1 MPRMPFR
8 PAFLAA
14 ALLLLGATAHALDLQ
29 GHRGARGL
37 APENTLPAFEKALAI
52 GVDTLELDIGVSADG
67 VVVVSHDVALNP
79 AITRDAA
86 GAWLGGAAP
95 LIRSL
100 TLQQLQAYDVGRVR
114 PDSSYGRGFPQQQP
128 RDGTR
133 IPTLAAV
140 FDLAVAKGAPVRFS
154 IETKIDANRPD
165 DTVSPEAMAT
175 ALLKVIADAG
185 MAERVSIQSFDWR
198 TLRLVKDKAPAIPT
212 VCLTAR
218 TQSVDSTAD
227 PRWTAGLRLADHGN
241 SVPQLAKVAGCATW
255 SPNAGALTPELLKQA
270 QDAGLKVVPWTVNA
284 PADMDR
290 LIGWGIDGL
299 ITDYPD
305 RAREVMKARW
315 MELPAAFP

>member
-1 MPRMPFR
+1 MPPSRL
-8 PAFLAA
+8 LAA

-37 APENTLPAFEKALAI
+37 APENTLPAFEKALEV
-52 GVDTLELDIGVSADG
+52 GVDTLELDIGVTSDG

-79 AITRDAA
+79 AITRDAQGRWIA
-86 GAWLGGAAP
+86 SPGP
-95 LIRSL
+95 LVRSL

-114 PDSSYGRGFPQQQP
+114 PDSAYGRGYPQQQP
-128 RDGTR
+128 HDGSR
-133 IPTLAAV
+133 IPTLADV
-140 FDLAVAKGAPVRFS
+140 FALVARKGATVRFN

-175 ALLKVIADAG
+175 ALVKTIETAG
-185 MAERVSIQSFDWR
+185 LGDRVSIQSFDWR
-198 TLRLVKDKAPAIPT
+198 TLRIVQDKAPAIPT

-218 TQSVDSTAD
+218 TASVDSASD
-227 PRWTAGLRLADHGN
+227 PRWTAGLRLPEHGN
-241 SVPQLAKVAGCATW
+241 SVPRLAKAAGCATW
-255 SPNAGALTPELLKQA
+255 SPNAAALTPELLKEA
-270 QDAGLKVVPWTVNA
+270 HDAGLKVVPWTVNE

-290 LIGWGIDGL
+290 LIGWGVDGL
-299 ITDYPD
+299 ITDYPN